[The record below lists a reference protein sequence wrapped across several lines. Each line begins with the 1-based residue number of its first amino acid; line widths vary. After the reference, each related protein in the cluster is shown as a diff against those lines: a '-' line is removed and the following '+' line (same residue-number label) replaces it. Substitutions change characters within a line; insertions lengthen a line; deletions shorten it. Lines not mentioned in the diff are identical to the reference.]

1 MKRVL
6 HSTQLMAKR
15 VTTLLGLD
23 LPYRVGEGVVESRA
37 LMSAM
42 LEIAELTWRL
52 VSRALGRCRQSIS
65 ISSTHI
71 VTVGAQQML
80 LLRRGAPTGES
91 GFASSVLRGLD
102 YFSAMPQVGLE
113 LRKCTERNSIKRLGN

>member
-37 LMSAM
+37 PMSGM

-52 VSRALGRCRQSIS
+52 VSRALGRCRQSLS

-71 VTVGAQQML
+71 VTVGAQQMR

-91 GFASSVLRGLD
+91 GFASSVLRRGDCFLPCRESD
-102 YFSAMPQVGLE
+102 LNLNFGSAP
-113 LRKCTERNSIKRLGN
+113 